1 MFGII
6 KKMFIVLLNNIVRRS
21 NHTKCIS
28 LSNQKCMTQP
38 TLISLDTNDNSQEFH
53 YYPFTVKLD
62 RCVGNFNTIDDLTN
76 KLCVPNKT
84 EVLNLSAFIM
94 IPVKSESKILTKD
107 ISCECKCKLDG
118 RKFNLMVE

>member
-21 NHTKCIS
+21 NHTKRIS

-38 TLISLDTNDNSQEFH
+38 TLISLHTNDTSQEFH

-94 IPVKSESKILTKD
+94 ISVKSESKILTKD

-118 RKFNLMVE
+118 RKFN

>member
-38 TLISLDTNDNSQEFH
+38 TLISLHTHDNSQEFH

-76 KLCVPNKT
+76 KLCVPKKIA
-84 EVLNLSAFIM
+84 VLNLSAFIM
-94 IPVKSESKILTKD
+94 ISVKSESKILTKD

-118 RKFNLMVE
+118 RKFN